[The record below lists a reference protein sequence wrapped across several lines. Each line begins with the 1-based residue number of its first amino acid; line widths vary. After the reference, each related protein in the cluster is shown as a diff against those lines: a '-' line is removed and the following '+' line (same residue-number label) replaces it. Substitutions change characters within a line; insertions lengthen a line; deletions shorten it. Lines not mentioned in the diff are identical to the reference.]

1 MKYVVLVGDGMSD
14 FPLDEL
20 DGHTPLEVAQT
31 PHMDDLARR
40 GQLGLARTIP
50 DGMPAGSD
58 IGNMSI
64 FGYDPRRYYTGRGP
78 LEAINMGIDLADNDV
93 AFRCNTVC
101 IQDGVMADFS
111 AGHIPSDESRPLM
124 RTLDEELG
132 REAFSYEL
140 QSGEQGTV
148 HIDHVLEYNRDPRY
162 MRDLL
167 LYKLTLV
174 AQQRVESS
182 PLSTRE
188 LIRRLGTSP
197 AQFYRL
203 LDQTNYTKSIDQLLA
218 LLSVLDCDVD
228 LVVKERTGRLEPV

>member
-1 MKYVVLVGDGMSD
+1 VKIKTVKHDNRKKAFEVATARKRYW
-14 FPLDEL
+14 FPYAK
-20 DGHTPLEVAQT
+20 LEVR
-31 PHMDDLARR
+31 PSRENPVKRVYIDD
-40 GQLGLARTIP
+40 
-50 DGMPAGSD
+50 
-58 IGNMSI
+58 
-64 FGYDPRRYYTGRGP
+64 
-78 LEAINMGIDLADNDV
+78 
-93 AFRCNTVC
+93 
-101 IQDGVMADFS
+101 
-111 AGHIPSDESRPLM
+111 
-124 RTLDEELG
+124 ELG
-132 REAFSYEL
+132 REAFTYEL

-148 HIDHVLEYNRDPRY
+148 HIDHVLEYNRDPRS

-174 AQQRVESS
+174 AQERVQSS

-228 LVVKERTGRLEPV
+228 LVVKKRRGRLEPV